1 MARSVSLDPERNP
14 ASQPRKAPTMTTGTP
29 ITGDL
34 TASQAD
40 ASTADGER
48 ADLLATLAKH
58 RHFLRFTTRG
68 LTDEQARQR
77 TTVSELAWAA

>member
-1 MARSVSLDPERNP
+1 
-14 ASQPRKAPTMTTGTP
+14 MTTGTP

-58 RHFLRFTTRG
+58 RHFLTSIRR
-68 LTDEQARQR
+68 
-77 TTVSELAWAA
+77 